1 MSLRY
6 LNTQTPEST
15 QKGFVLISAL
25 IFLVILTLVITFG
38 LSNSKLEFKMSKN
51 AAENLRAFNNSE
63 GARTVSVKA
72 FQDYAFRGNWVDND
86 GGTAG
91 IQPETNLTV
100 VDTVRNMAA
109 INPVGALLTNH
120 STIEDPDG
128 NGTLDPDMTYNLS
141 GQTTNI
147 YVMRTGSQLL
157 PGSDPSF
164 ASGGEGAG
172 SGAASG
178 GSYGLY
184 ELRSDGQAADAAESM
199 TAADLRYFLN

>member
-1 MSLRY
+1 MRQRY
-6 LNTQTPEST
+6 LITQKPGST
-15 QKGFVLISAL
+15 QQGFVLISAL

-51 AAENLRAFNNSE
+51 AAESLRAFNNSE
-63 GARTVSVKA
+63 AARTVSVRA
-72 FQDYAFRGNWVDND
+72 FQDYAFRGNWVDAD

-91 IQPETNLTV
+91 IQPATNLTV
-100 VDTVRNMAA
+100 VDTTRNMAA
-109 INPVGALLTNH
+109 INPAGAILTDH
-120 STIEDPDG
+120 STIQDPDG
-128 NGTLDPDMTYNLS
+128 DGTIDPDMTYSLS

-164 ASGGEGAG
+164 AGGGEGAG

-184 ELRSDGQAADAAESM
+184 ELRADGQAADSAESM